1 MIYISKNI
9 YIDDSTIKFK
19 GIRSSK
25 PGGQNV
31 NKISSGIHLQYD
43 LNDYNYPAWFM
54 KNINRIGKKNISTAN
69 ILNIKSI
76 SYRTQ
81 HKNKKDAMKR
91 MVELFQKSVKREKKR
106 IKTKTP
112 FKAHQKRIV
121 NKKKR
126 SQKKILRKS
135 PQVNDQ

>member
-1 MIYISKNI
+1 MIYICNNI
-9 YIDDSTIKFK
+9 HIDESIIKFK

-31 NKISSGIHLQYD
+31 NKVSSGIHLQYD
-43 LNDYNYPAWFM
+43 LNGYKYPDWFIN
-54 KNINRIGKKNISTAN
+54 NINQIGKKNISAKG

-81 HKNKKDAMKR
+81 HKNKKEAIRR
-91 MVELFQKSVKREKKR
+91 MVEIFQKSVKKEKKR
-106 IKTKTP
+106 VKTKTP
-112 FKAHQKRIV
+112 FKAHQKRILD
-121 NKKKR
+121 KKKR

-135 PQVNDQ
+135 PQLND

>member
-1 MIYISKNI
+1 MIYICNKI
-9 YIDDSTIKFK
+9 YIDESVVKFK

-31 NKISSGIHLQYD
+31 NKVSSGIHLQYD
-43 LNDYNYPAWFM
+43 LNVYKYPDWFIN
-54 KNINRIGKKNISTAN
+54 NINRIAKKNISGEG

-81 HKNKKDAMKR
+81 HKNKKEALRR
-91 MVELFQKSVKREKKR
+91 MVEIFHKSVKREKKR

-112 FKAHQKRIV
+112 FKAHQKRILG
-121 NKKKR
+121 KKKR
-126 SQKKILRKS
+126 SQKKILRK
-135 PQVNDQ
+135 PPRIND

>member
-9 YIDDSTIKFK
+9 YIDESAIKFK

-31 NKISSGIHLQYD
+31 NKVSSGIHLQYD
-43 LNDYNYPAWFM
+43 LNGHKYPDWFM
-54 KNINRIGKKNISTAN
+54 NNINQIGKKNISTAN

-112 FKAHQKRIV
+112 FKAHQKRIL

>member
-9 YIDDSTIKFK
+9 YIDESAIKFK
-19 GIRSSK
+19 GIKSSK

-31 NKISSGIHLQYD
+31 NKVSSGIHLQYD
-43 LNDYNYPAWFM
+43 LNAHKYPDWFM
-54 KNINRIGKKNISTAN
+54 NNINQFGKKNISTKN

-81 HKNKKDAMKR
+81 HKNRKDAMER
-91 MVELFQKSVKREKKR
+91 MVELFQKSVRREKKR

-112 FKAHQKRIV
+112 FKAHHKRILD
-121 NKKKR
+121 KKRR

-135 PQVNDQ
+135 PQVNE

>member
-9 YIDDSTIKFK
+9 YIDESAIKFK

-31 NKISSGIHLQYD
+31 NKVSSGIHLQYD
-43 LNDYNYPAWFM
+43 LNSHKYPDWFM
-54 KNINRIGKKNISTAN
+54 NNINQFGKKNISTEN

-81 HKNKKDAMKR
+81 HKNKKDAIKR
-91 MVELFQKSVKREKKR
+91 MVELFQKSVRREKKR

-112 FKAHQKRIV
+112 FKAHHKRILD
-121 NKKKR
+121 KKKR
-126 SQKKILRKS
+126 SQKKILRKP
-135 PQVNDQ
+135 PQVND

>member
-31 NKISSGIHLQYD
+31 NKVSSGIHLQYD
-43 LNDYNYPAWFM
+43 LNGYKYPDWFM
-54 KNINRIGKKNISTAN
+54 KNIHRIGKKYISDAG

-81 HKNKKDAMKR
+81 YKNKKEAIRR
-91 MVELFQKSVKREKKR
+91 MIELFQNSVKREKKR

-112 FKAHQKRIV
+112 FKVHQKRIAE
-121 NKKKR
+121 KKKR

-135 PQVNDQ
+135 PQVNDE

>member
-9 YIDDSTIKFK
+9 YINESTIKFK

-31 NKISSGIHLQYD
+31 NKVSSGIHLQYD
-43 LNDYNYPAWFM
+43 LKIHKYPEWFM
-54 KNINRIGKKNISTAN
+54 NNINQFGKKNISNEN

-81 HKNKKDAMKR
+81 HKNKKDAVRR

-106 IKTKTP
+106 INTKTP
-112 FKAHQKRIV
+112 FKAHQKRILD
-121 NKKKR
+121 KKKR
-126 SQKKILRKS
+126 SRKKILRKS
-135 PQVNDQ
+135 PLLND